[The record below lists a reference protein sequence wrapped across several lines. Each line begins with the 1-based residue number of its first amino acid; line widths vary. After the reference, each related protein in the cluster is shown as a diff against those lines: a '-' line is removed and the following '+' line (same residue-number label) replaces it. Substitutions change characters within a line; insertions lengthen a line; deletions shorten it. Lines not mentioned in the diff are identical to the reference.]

1 MADAEQEQQPPQ
13 PKEKEKKKRKSSS
26 VKSNK
31 SASEEAPQL
40 NGEAA
45 PDVAVTTSEAPQE
58 PQEEPAT
65 VGEEKI
71 AAPPEK
77 PAEPTSGEEIA
88 PQENGVAQDGE
99 ADVAVQEEAES
110 AAAVA
115 ERKKSLK
122 KKEKSAAK
130 QKAEEEAALAQE
142 NKMREFAEG
151 FFLLDWNKDG
161 QIDKTD
167 LQMTFASLGFPNVSD
182 EEIQGMLSEASS
194 PLDID
199 SFIELMGKKVETM
212 DAEELLVK
220 ALSCWDED
228 SSGFISEE
236 RIRHDLMKWGDT
248 FTEQEVNYALE
259 DAPLY
264 EEPEGLMINYIEF
277 CKILCGSAA
286 KN

>member
-45 PDVAVTTSEAPQE
+45 PDVAVTTSEAAQPQPQE

-65 VGEEKI
+65 VGEEKV
-71 AAPPEK
+71 AAPPVK
-77 PAEPTSGEEIA
+77 PAEPAGGEEIA

-99 ADVAVQEEAES
+99 ADVAAQEEAES

-115 ERKKSLK
+115 ERKKSVK

-142 NKMREFAEG
+142 NKMRELAEVRCLVSSITRVVYAFLESEPRDARVAKFSTTHNPIGLQG

-182 EEIQGMLSEASS
+182 EEIQGMLSEVSRQPRTNQNRLTRSS
-194 PLDID
+194 PCADD
-199 SFIELMGKKVETM
+199 RPT
-212 DAEELLVK
+212 D
-220 ALSCWDED
+220 
-228 SSGFISEE
+228 
-236 RIRHDLMKWGDT
+236 R
-248 FTEQEVNYALE
+248 
-259 DAPLY
+259 
-264 EEPEGLMINYIEF
+264 
-277 CKILCGSAA
+277 
-286 KN
+286 

>member
-1 MADAEQEQQPPQ
+1 MQSALTPD
-13 PKEKEKKKRKSSS
+13 S
-26 VKSNK
+26 VRVQSKAAVNHRL
-31 SASEEAPQL
+31 SAGGKLGYGYYSKL
-40 NGEAA
+40 LLL
-45 PDVAVTTSEAPQE
+45 
-58 PQEEPAT
+58 
-65 VGEEKI
+65 K
-71 AAPPEK
+71 
-77 PAEPTSGEEIA
+77 
-88 PQENGVAQDGE
+88 ENGVAQDGE
-99 ADVAVQEEAES
+99 ADVAAQEEAES

-115 ERKKSLK
+115 ERKKSVK

-142 NKMREFAEG
+142 NKMRELAEVRCLVSSITRVVYAFLESEPRDARVAKFSTTHNPIGLQG

-199 SFIELMGKKVETM
+199 SFVELMGKKVETM